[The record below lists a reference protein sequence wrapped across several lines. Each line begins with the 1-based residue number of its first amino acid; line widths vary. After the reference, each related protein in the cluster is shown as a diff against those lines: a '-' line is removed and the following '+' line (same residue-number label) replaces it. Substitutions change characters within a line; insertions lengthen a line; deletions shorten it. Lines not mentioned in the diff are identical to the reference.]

1 MRRVPGSRTGS
12 FHTRVKRESEE
23 ESNRTKLALQM
34 KELYW
39 TRGAQMGLH
48 TMIRQ
53 MCLKEEFWLGGSR
66 HIIRVR
72 MGRSALSISLGSR
85 RLR

>member
-1 MRRVPGSRTGS
+1 MRRVRGSRTGS

-53 MCLKEEFWLGGSR
+53 MCLKEEFWLCGITSYYKGSDGEE
-66 HIIRVR
+66 RVEYFS
-72 MGRSALSISLGSR
+72 G
-85 RLR
+85 